1 MTDNIRPRWGRMKL
15 AGVAL
20 LLGMLCL
27 HPAYAGDA
35 SHGEAVF
42 KACVACHNDR
52 PGALG
57 PTLKGVYGRKAGALE
72 DFHYSAAMKR
82 ADFVWDAA
90 NLKDYITNPQAKVK
104 GNRMPFSGLQNPSDI
119 DDVVAYLQTLK

>member
-1 MTDNIRPRWGRMKL
+1 MTRAFRK
-15 AGVAL
+15 VARCAVL
-20 LLGMLCL
+20 LSVSVL
-27 HPAYAGDA
+27 PQAYGADA

-42 KACVACHNDR
+42 KACAACHNDR

-57 PTLKGVYGRKAGALE
+57 PSLKGVYGRKAGALE

-82 ADFVWDAA
+82 ADFVWDEP
-90 NLKDYITNPQAKVK
+90 NLKEYITNPQGKVK

>member
-1 MTDNIRPRWGRMKL
+1 MKDNIKPRWGRVKL
-15 AGVAL
+15 AGIASLLSTLAL
-20 LLGMLCL
+20 Q
-27 HPAYAGDA
+27 PAFAADA
-35 SHGEAVF
+35 THGEAVF

-119 DDVVAYLQTLK
+119 DDIVAYLQTLK